1 MKHQIELTKDFF
13 FGGRAKFT
21 VESEKTSQWRTYR
34 IGRMDPTPRFPN
46 PGYALTLLAGPDNEN
61 SFVYIGMV
69 NPETGELRLTKN
81 SRRNDSSPD
90 VIIFRWLMGGA
101 HSRITVKTATGESKP
116 YAGGV
121 FGDNTLAGGQVHH
134 EGKCGCCGRTLTV
147 PESIKRGI
155 GPECWSRMGMAA

>member
-34 IGRMDPTPRFPN
+34 IGFKPASGNYGDTYF
-46 PGYALTLLAGPDNEN
+46 LSLLAGPDNED
-61 SFVYIGMV
+61 SFVYIGIV

-155 GPECWSRMGMAA
+155 GPECWSRMSMAA